1 MNIAIP
7 TFRSR
12 VSPRF
17 DLAASLL
24 IVQVQG
30 NRILGRG
37 EERLDN
43 IYGWRR
49 VRFLTS
55 RNVNVV
61 LCGGIRRC
69 DYFAIVDS
77 GIDVYAG
84 LMGEIDDVL
93 EGFLRGDI
101 VTNGNGHALPGRGWQ
116 QARWRGGRRGPGRG
130 RGRGPRNELTNRQ

>member
-17 DLAASLL
+17 DLAAGLL
-24 IVQVQG
+24 IVRVQG
-30 NRILGRG
+30 NRVLGRG

-49 VRFLTS
+49 IRFLTS

-69 DYFAIVDS
+69 DYFAIMDS

-84 LMGEIDDVL
+84 LMGEIEDVL
-93 EGFLRGDI
+93 EAFLRGDI
-101 VTNGNGHALPGRGWQ
+101 VTNGNGHALKGRGWR
-116 QARWRGGRRGPGRG
+116 QARWRGGRGGPG
-130 RGRGPRNELTNRQ
+130 RGRGPRNEITDRQ